1 MPSNE
6 TLKQYAIDIEVNTKK
21 ALDELD
27 KLQKQVDKGVKS
39 GAIKKSTQDSVSQ
52 IEGMIKGLSDSIA
65 KESAAIKNNLSNSLK
80 GIKTGELEKQFHE
93 VNKSI
98 SSVTDKINL
107 LSSALNKSDFSKFEN
122 YIQAFISPMGELNK
136 TISELTTTLTSMVE
150 PLQTISKM
158 KIGAIDTSAFEQSI
172 NSLKPITKK
181 AKDELIKVFDDL
193 SAEIQEELLED
204 GKFVDFSALDN
215 DLAANISKHI
225 KSALS
230 LLSKSSK
237 EYSFNIGDIFN
248 DAGLSFDESKLK
260 TIAKKLDQQ
269 ILEALPEG
277 KSKGGRKSGITSST
291 TIKITPT
298 AELSDD
304 DVNKF
309 VNDLS
314 EKISNKVQ
322 NKLNDSV
329 AVKVPIK
336 GDTTGLKKEIETTI
350 KEFNRNAKTDDSL
363 KVDVPI
369 RTFIDNDSLNTL
381 RSRLQKEL
389 NEGEG
394 LSVNS
399 STNISGIEGIS
410 SDVSAIRNILSNGIP
425 ISGVGSNGELS
436 LQTNNVNI
444 NSNSQGGQRIR
455 GYEWLFNNQLK
466 NPGAQKT
473 RSESEAM
480 YNISMETKKGYED
493 IIKSIVKFFDGS
505 SKTSPLDALKKN
517 KLYTETTSDEKYAKY
532 GAGKKTEEFQKELE
546 NIVQSVVNAI
556 ESETNEVR
564 NKFEKLKTSS
574 LKDSKQYM
582 IDEINAQKN
591 DATSTRNVNKF
602 ISKNR
607 EVLEQYRNEYQQLEI
622 QKLEERLKDV
632 RRAASIEKEILDAN
646 DNLNDLSKADQ
657 KKYEKVKGS
666 IKETGVLE
674 NKLTELKNTPKI
686 SIEDAAVRM
695 ISEQFNSAIEKVKSS
710 SRMSDSLR
718 EYLDAAAQRAIKEII
733 DKYRTSED
741 SELYNMRQRASSSA
755 KSFKEN
761 ISFSDNKAARKT
773 LEEELGLSSYKLDNA
788 TIKELANILSNTLN
802 YDTNISKAGKIIT
815 SMADEADKANA
826 VYQFMKQID
835 IQAEETLKS
844 YENQRSVLETI
855 KQLQSDTSKDNTNRI
870 KSLMSDDIT
879 RKLMTDENGVIRSVD
894 EAFDELDNI
903 MKIISRNASI
913 VKKELATNVY
923 SSIGSEKK
931 YEANKEKYLQQT
943 EELKRLSGYN
953 ADTLTKTEKE
963 RFDYLQRSVKAL
975 REEISVYEDINNIEN
990 RIVASAKNRASE
1002 ENKNKEILSEQAEF
1016 LVYGFSKK
1024 GQAAYKDVST
1034 LNKSDYTSASIE
1046 QLTDAAKKHEL
1057 VLKELI
1063 KTNEK
1068 YTDDQINK
1076 TADKKVNDQIK
1087 ERITYLELEKKA
1099 IQDNIAAQKERAEKN
1114 GWSYNPEYDQKRIEQ
1129 INEDISYLKSGT
1141 GVANRELERKRAE
1154 LEKILEEIS
1163 SFEKSGINDSSLFT
1177 EMMNKRDELIRSI
1190 KYLSEK
1196 YEDESGNPISYESKV
1211 RDKIVSNLEKERE
1224 LLQSTINLET
1234 QKRDIV
1240 LEEISKRENDLQ
1252 DKERILSANI
1262 SEERKKINAEY
1273 KTSNSEINDQLKEE
1287 KKNRSDLN
1295 KELDAI
1301 NRKHDESI
1309 SKAREELKI
1318 REEELQNARAVL
1330 QGESRKTAGNNS
1342 NNISELELQTK
1353 ELDKQALK
1361 AKEKLKEE
1369 EKSKQNE
1376 LEQSQIL
1383 AKIEQSDKNIL
1394 SLEAQKNKNKTDKE
1408 SKLAELELLKKQQA
1422 ILKEQ
1427 DKKEAKEISV
1437 TKRKSDEIAAKEA
1450 AEAKAKAEFE
1460 LLSLEEQIA
1469 KLNKDIKKS
1478 TGEQKEQLKEKL
1490 KQVEAEYVA
1499 QLNILEAQEKQK
1511 EAAKQTELVQKQE
1524 TERAQRKAEKALQAG
1539 TITGANGTI
1548 TGNIA
1553 LGDIATETTL
1563 QKILNILS
1571 GGKIFK
1577 NNKNTENKKEEIDST
1592 NESSSASKKNSVSKK
1607 EEASATKEVA
1617 DKSKKASSAERE
1629 RVKTLDDEVARIN
1642 QLKQKNKKNDAI
1654 RDLFTNNPE
1663 LFKKYAL
1670 KEDGTGK
1677 QSIISKSGEKYKAD
1691 PAKYDAITEQIKQ
1704 SWNATFE
1711 DIFKGIKSSAE
1722 RYSSNTRKALDS
1734 LLKTESL
1741 TDKQKKDVVRA
1752 GVENGFILGK
1762 NNTTGQE
1769 YFKNPQYKNVSIT
1782 QEDIDRTNEYLT
1794 AKNKLAL
1801 ADINA
1806 AKAEKESTQSTKESS
1821 KADEEAAR
1829 IAEDSA
1835 DRIEKA
1841 ENKKRTAKNK
1851 TKGVTAEQA
1860 LESSL
1865 VNVDKISKY
1874 DPKASVAISDY
1885 GKEAAQQFIDAPNQ
1899 LKKTNYDAW
1908 AAFAEAGIEAV
1919 KNTLEISSPSA
1930 VFKELGFWT
1939 DEGFAE
1945 GIIDNADLVKK
1956 AIIKMLKS
1964 SKITPEQAKELID
1977 WDGIIDDAS
1986 YGKGKIGKSVF
1997 GDRRKNETTERLNAF
2012 RNDVAEALKAFNNDS
2027 IFKGIDSTMNKL
2039 LDHGF
2044 NTDKIDLFKNKVL
2057 SLQNDLAKLKE
2068 NWTGSPEDIT
2078 ELDRIK
2084 NALSDLKATAKD
2096 YKQTISGKDFS
2107 PINAEEVK
2115 NINDLAD
2122 SMMELAKARGY
2133 SNVIVPK
2140 YNKDQKQLTI
2150 TARDEKNQ
2158 LIQLTG
2164 TINDV
2169 NHSMYV
2175 GQPVVKQSISFWK
2188 TYSTTLKQAFSTFG
2202 YYLGFA
2208 AIIRRTMQEFRQ
2220 GIQTLKTFDS
2230 ALTTISY
2237 TMNLSQNELKELGR
2251 SAVDMAEDLSMSM
2264 ENALKV
2270 YQIYANMQTTAKE
2283 IEEVARP
2290 TAILS
2295 NLSGVDASTAADQV
2309 QGILQQFNMLKDGE
2323 EDVAETSMHVVDVL
2337 DKISANIAVDYSKGI
2352 SIISE
2357 AVTATGQVA
2366 HDAGMSF
2373 EELAAITAKVAERT
2387 REDGST
2393 IGNAMKTMFVR
2404 ISKVSKMP
2412 QYADEVDNEEI
2423 SKAAKA
2429 LHDIGIEVYNTNGE
2443 FNNITDTLSQLNEK
2457 WDSLNDV
2464 QKSNISFQI
2473 AATRQSA
2480 KFKSMLEAWTGAMDL
2495 ANEATNANGNALEN
2509 QEKFEESYAG
2519 KLQRLQTEWQEF
2531 WLNMLNSDGFKGL
2544 IDALT
2549 KLIEFIN
2556 ELADKTSHLGVVI
2569 TGLGLASL
2577 LSTTAKIGKQFL
2589 ANVLATKAMGAAAKE
2604 AATDYATLAVAKE
2617 AAANAGSGSAG
2628 RSVGNL
2634 VITNA
2639 ADSAATGMAL
2649 AGSAETTATVAAG
2662 GAMAGE
2668 ATTAF
2673 ASLTEVLAACWP
2685 LLLAVAAAAGV
2696 AFYKWYTSAEQV
2708 VKRHKELREEL
2719 NKTYNEA
2726 KKLADENED
2735 NANSLSSLIEQYK
2748 KAEVGSEEYYNIV
2761 NQIAKISPELVVGY
2775 DNEHNAILANVE
2787 ALEAEVERYKDIT
2800 KWKRIAAKEE
2810 AQSNLKILISQYE
2823 EDKTKYDDAK
2833 KEFDERSIDKNY
2845 LAIKKVYDLYDT
2857 GKIKDYSEAYVEL
2870 QNLGISNP
2878 EDLIP
2883 YANIDGLEV
2892 ALESYKS
2899 KLSDL
2904 QSDMSAFSLD
2914 MAESSEQI
2922 HDYYVS
2928 ILDFKD
2934 EESGRDIS
2942 NDETLKNIRNVILA
2956 YADEMQLNDA
2966 QLQELYDKALS
2977 DNTFALAIREFYKLD
2992 ISDMPYDESISV
3004 INQFIEEIADELNL
3018 DADKLFE
3025 ALGFDKAINKRD
3037 NFIKKYSNNKR
3048 ELYGSE
3054 IKNAKK
3060 QNEEVRKFI
3069 ETNDK
3074 LTSKDYDILNSSDYQ
3089 AAIEEYKQSTNK
3101 ATLAAEDYLKVL
3113 EKIKKTNGELKN
3125 ESWSKGDMIDKLTDM
3140 SDGFDKLDEIYA
3152 DIYNKG
3158 SFDFAKLSSKK
3169 FEDAFDDLGLNYEDF
3184 IETVS
3189 GHNDDIKYCQ
3199 EAFNSLVDEYIRAE
3213 GILDHVTEANAEV
3226 TKSMLE
3232 MYGITNANELV
3243 QQALIN
3249 TEAEAIVSKYDLAN
3263 ATEADIQKLLE
3274 EISSADGV
3282 KQALIAAQAAE
3293 VLFANTDLG
3302 EAEKTSALSK
3312 IAEAAWGATAAL
3324 EMQNGLARGLS
3335 WAEDAESAYKYIES
3349 KYSKIAKFKPDYG
3362 GGKSTKDEIDKA
3374 NKSGEE
3380 SKKIFDWIEKA
3391 LQRQEEE
3398 ISRIDKVVNAT
3409 YKNWSKRNTSLLSE
3423 INEINKEIAMQ
3434 QTAYQA
3440 YLRDAEAIPLS
3451 EEYKKLVREG
3461 AMRSEIITD
3470 KTLQKNIDEYEELY
3484 DKAIKAKDAIADLE
3498 AKIASLAK
3506 AKFDNV
3512 KSEFEGFTSE
3522 IEHFV
3527 NMIDKEL
3534 SYVENMNKIAGKSF
3548 YRAKADQDAQ
3558 KLEDLNKE
3566 RTALL
3571 SALREA
3577 EARGIEEGSADWISM
3592 RNDIYSVDEAI
3603 SELTYEL
3610 EDLKKKMKEVA
3621 KLNFDDLKSQFENAI
3636 SIITGQVDLTNTVVS
3651 MTQNAGYI
3659 ASRSYYEALISGSKE
3674 NVTGLRRELETL
3686 GKTLADAMN
3695 AGDIEKYSEEW

>member
-65 KESAAIKNNLSNSLK
+65 KESAAIKNNLSNSFK
-80 GIKTGELEKQFHE
+80 GIKAGELEKQFQE

-107 LSSALNKSDFSKFEN
+107 LSNALNKSDFSKFEN

-181 AKDELIKVFDDL
+181 AKDELIKAFDDL

-314 EKISNKVQ
+314 EKINNKVQ

-336 GDTTGLKKEIETTI
+336 GDTVGLKKEIEGTI

-455 GYEWLFNNQLK
+455 GYELLFNNQLK

-505 SKTSPLDALKKN
+505 SKISPLDALKKN
-517 KLYTETTSDEKYAKY
+517 KLYTETTSDEQYAKY

-564 NKFEKLKTSS
+564 SKFEKLKTSS

-632 RRAASIEKEILDAN
+632 RKAASVEKEILDAN
-646 DNLNDLSKADQ
+646 DNLNNLSKADQ

-666 IKETGVLE
+666 IKEAGVLE
-674 NKLTELKNTPKI
+674 NKITELKNTPKM

-710 SRMSDSLR
+710 SRMSDGLR

-855 KQLQSDTSKDNTNRI
+855 KQLQSDTSKDNTKRI

-1034 LNKSDYTSASIE
+1034 LSKSDYTGASIE

-1154 LEKILEEIS
+1154 LEKLLEEIS

-1177 EMMNKRDELIRSI
+1177 EMINKRDELIRSI

-1196 YEDESGNPISYESKV
+1196 YEDENGNPISYESKA
-1211 RDKIVSNLEKERE
+1211 RNKIVSDLEKERE
-1224 LLQSTINLET
+1224 LLQNTINLET

-1252 DKERILSANI
+1252 DRERILSTSI

-1273 KTSNSEINDQLKEE
+1273 KTSNSEINAQLAEE

-1301 NRKHDESI
+1301 NKKHDESI

-1330 QGESRKTAGNNS
+1330 QGESRKTAGNTS

-1353 ELDKQALK
+1353 ELDKQVLK

-1408 SKLAELELLKKQQA
+1408 SRLAELELLKKQQA

-1511 EAAKQTELVQKQE
+1511 EAAKQTELAQKQE
-1524 TERAQRKAEKALQAG
+1524 TEHAQRKAEKALQAG
-1539 TITGANGTI
+1539 TITGANGAI

-1577 NNKNTENKKEEIDST
+1577 NNRNTETKKEEIDST
-1592 NESSSASKKNSVSKK
+1592 NESSSASKKNSASKK
-1607 EEASATKEVA
+1607 EEASVTKEVA
-1617 DKSKKASSAERE
+1617 DKSKKVSSAERE
-1629 RVKTLDDEVARIN
+1629 RIKTLDDEVARIN

-1722 RYSSNTRKALDS
+1722 KYSSNTRKALDS
-1734 LLKTESL
+1734 LLKTEGL
-1741 TDKQKKDVVRA
+1741 TDKQKKDVVRT

-1806 AKAEKESTQSTKESS
+1806 AKAEKESAQSTRESS
-1821 KADEEAAR
+1821 KADAEAAK
-1829 IAEDSA
+1829 IAEESA
-1835 DRIEKA
+1835 NIVEKS
-1841 ENKKRTAKNK
+1841 EEKKRAAKKQTKNVNTDIGATDLENQAVNELNK
-1851 TKGVTAEQA
+1851 SIKVIEQ
-1860 LESSL
+1860 
-1865 VNVDKISKY
+1865 VSK
-1874 DPKASVAISDY
+1874 KY
-1885 GKEAAQQFIDAPNQ
+1885 GQEVVMK
-1899 LKKTNYDAW
+1899 
-1908 AAFAEAGIEAV
+1908 FAEGIEASTPEEQKAFDRLAKVGIDTV
-1919 KNTLEISSPSA
+1919 KNILGISSPST
-1930 VFKELGFWT
+1930 VFKEIGFWT
-1939 DEGFAE
+1939 DEGLAE

-2012 RNDVAEALKAFNNDS
+2012 RNDVTEALKAFNNDS

-2057 SLQNDLAKLKE
+2057 GLQNELAKLKE

-2078 ELDRIK
+2078 KLETIK

-2115 NINDLAD
+2115 NINDLAA

-2164 TINDV
+2164 AINDV

-2175 GQPVVKQSISFWK
+2175 GQPVVKQSISFWN

-2237 TMNLSQNELKELGR
+2237 TMQLSQDELKELGQ
-2251 SAVDMAEDLSMSM
+2251 SAVNMAEDLSMSM

-2283 IEEVARP
+2283 IEEVAKP

-2352 SIISE
+2352 GIISE

-2412 QYADEVDNEEI
+2412 QYADEVNNEEI

-2519 KLQRLQTEWQEF
+2519 KMQRLQTEWQEF

-2556 ELADKTSHLGVVI
+2556 ELADRTSHLGVVI

-2577 LSTTAKIGKQFL
+2577 LSTTVKIGKQFL
-2589 ANVLATKAMGAAAKE
+2589 TNVLAVRAMTTASKINSDVVKEE
-2604 AATDYATLAVAKE
+2604 AASYAQLASTAESAASAKRDASIAGNETKVAT
-2617 AAANAGSGSAG
+2617 AAGSGIGGSLAIGGIILLIGGLIVSAYK
-2628 RSVGNL
+2628 L
-2634 VITNA
+2634 H
-2639 ADSAATGMAL
+2639 
-2649 AGSAETTATVAAG
+2649 
-2662 GAMAGE
+2662 
-2668 ATTAF
+2668 
-2673 ASLTEVLAACWP
+2673 
-2685 LLLAVAAAAGV
+2685 GV
-2696 AFYKWYTSAEQV
+2696 N
-2708 VKRHKELREEL
+2708 EEL
-2719 NKTYNEA
+2719 LDDLGKTYNEYNNNSKSIENYR
-2726 KKLADENED
+2726 KKLLELKKTADDNNLSLEDQQEARKNIISLQSEMIETFGEEASTINGLTQSVNDLNNAFDELNNKEIQKWINNYNKENGGFWYNLSFPTGQTRTGVNYEYTPTPAMNMLDTAYKYKNPGRLFGGDAFGQFNRRNDLRKELNDTFKELFDKELSYEKSSYIENGVTKYHED
-2735 NANSLSSLIEQYK
+2735 IGRLENTNVFELYDALIEMQSKYQKLVNSDPNNKAYK
-2748 KAEVGSEEYYNIV
+2748 KSLDDITNQITEIQDIVNNREAIEKLNAYYNIIPKYNTDIKNIEADREELLKAVENQDEESISTYAKNINDTIDIILRKSGNDSSVKTWLDSFVANIQDYLSENEFQINIKVNTSKDGKLYNEIQNMLNGISDLQIV
-2761 NQIAKISPELVVGY
+2761 NQEDIINIASSEISSSDIARTYGRNFSLIIETIRNWAKEYNIPIELVV
-2775 DNEHNAILANVE
+2775 DEINVP
-2787 ALEAEVERYKDIT
+2787 
-2800 KWKRIAAKEE
+2800 
-2810 AQSNLKILISQYE
+2810 
-2823 EDKTKYDDAK
+2823 K
-2833 KEFDERSIDKNY
+2833 K
-2845 LAIKKVYDLYDT
+2845 AIKDLQQRF
-2857 GKIKDYSEAYVEL
+2857 GKEKL
-2870 QNLGISNP
+2870 
-2878 EDLIP
+2878 
-2883 YANIDGLEV
+2883 
-2892 ALESYKS
+2892 S
-2899 KLSDL
+2899 KLSD
-2904 QSDMSAFSLD
+2904 SDIQDLAEIPGIMRMSW
-2914 MAESSEQI
+2914 E
-2922 HDYYVS
+2922 
-2928 ILDFKD
+2928 
-2934 EESGRDIS
+2934 
-2942 NDETLKNIRNVILA
+2942 
-2956 YADEMQLNDA
+2956 
-2966 QLQELYDKALS
+2966 
-2977 DNTFALAIREFYKLD
+2977 
-2992 ISDMPYDESISV
+2992 
-3004 INQFIEEIADELNL
+3004 
-3018 DADKLFE
+3018 E
-3025 ALGFDKAINKRD
+3025 AL
-3037 NFIKKYSNNKR
+3037 
-3048 ELYGSE
+3048 
-3054 IKNAKK
+3054 NAL
-3060 QNEEVRKFI
+3060 I
-3069 ETNDK
+3069 
-3074 LTSKDYDILNSSDYQ
+3074 DYQ
-3089 AAIEEYKQSTNK
+3089 NQLGKPV
-3101 ATLAAEDYLKVL
+3101 D
-3113 EKIKKTNGELKN
+3113 EKGI
-3125 ESWSKGDMIDKLTDM
+3125 IDQLTDM
-3140 SDGFDKLDEIYA
+3140 TDGFDKLDEIYA
-3152 DIYNKG
+3152 DILDGGK
-3158 SFDFAKLSSKK
+3158 FDFTKLSTKK
-3169 FEDAFDDLGLNYEDF
+3169 FEESFEGLDNEYQEF
-3184 IETVS
+3184 IKSVS
-3189 GHNDDIKYCQ
+3189 ANPDSIEKTQ
-3199 EAFNSLVDEYIRAE
+3199 EAFNKLATAFIDNKLA
-3213 GILDHVTEANAEV
+3213 LDDLSEADKQVAIDMLKTMGVENAEEV
-3226 TKSMLE
+3226 VLDRVARKQKDLALEKEFTASTSKMLSKATLGEIDSFIKEENKSAE
-3232 MYGITNANELV
+3232 TRQELV
-3243 QQALIN
+3243 RLAL
-3249 TEAEAIVSKYDLAN
+3249 
-3263 ATEADIQKLLE
+3263 QKLTVNGTVLDFSGDISNIIGFVEVLGGATTALQRLQDIKNGVSRNLADQGYSGSMDETTRRKQLE
-3274 EISSADGV
+3274 TDAKAEVKNILADFKSNVNYGGAD
-3282 KQALIAAQAAE
+3282 KTQAA
-3293 VLFANTDLG
+3293 
-3302 EAEKTSALSK
+3302 
-3312 IAEAAWGATAAL
+3312 
-3324 EMQNGLARGLS
+3324 
-3335 WAEDAESAYKYIES
+3335 
-3349 KYSKIAKFKPDYG
+3349 
-3362 GGKSTKDEIDKA
+3362 IDKA

-3380 SKKIFDWIEKA
+3380 SREILDWIEVAIK
-3391 LQRQEEE
+3391 RVQEEVTRLGKLV
-3398 ISRIDKVVNAT
+3398 SAT
-3409 YKNWSKRNTSLLSE
+3409 YRNWSTRNSSIVSE
-3423 INEINKEIAMQ
+3423 MGAVRKEIELQ
-3434 QTAYQA
+3434 LSAYQA
-3440 YLRDAEAIPLS
+3440 YLREAEKIPLA
-3451 EEYKKLVREG
+3451 EHYKKLVREG
-3461 AMRSEIITD
+3461 GLFSEEITD
-3470 KTLQKNIDEYEELY
+3470 KNLKKRIDEYQDLY
-3484 DKAIKAKDAIADLE
+3484 NKAIQAQDAVEDLYASIAQ
-3498 AKIASLAK
+3498 LAK
-3506 AKFDNV
+3506 QKFDNV
-3512 KSEFEGFTSE
+3512 ANEFDGYISD
-3522 IEHFV
+3522 IEHRV
-3527 NMIDKEL
+3527 NYINNVL
-3534 SYVENMNKIAGKSF
+3534 SNVETRNKIAGKSF
-3548 YRAKADQDAQ
+3548 YDALMEQERNNADQLKKELSSLAGALQDA
-3558 KLEDLNKE
+3558 
-3566 RTALL
+3566 L
-3571 SALREA
+3571 SSGA
-3577 EARGIEEGSADWISM
+3577 IEYGSEEFNNMKSK
-3592 RNDIYSVDEAI
+3592 IYSVEEAI
-3603 SELTYEL
+3603 QESTNKLEELSRN
-3610 EDLKKKMKEVA
+3610 LKK
-3621 KLNFDDLKSQFENAI
+3621 LQNLI
-3636 SIITGQVDLTNTVVS
+3636 LIILHS
-3651 MTQNAGYI
+3651 
-3659 ASRSYYEALISGSKE
+3659 SL
-3674 NVTGLRRELETL
+3674 
-3686 GKTLADAMN
+3686 KTLL
-3695 AGDIEKYSEEW
+3695 E